1 MDTFMEVLYLILG
14 IAALKIVLLLII
26 AKGNFGLIKIATA
39 KFFEILLKGES
50 SHEIIIE
57 NKTSPKLNTPSSI
70 WPLFLLQREGRL
82 IDFLM
87 EDISGAS
94 DEQIGA
100 GVREVH
106 GNCRKYLLEK
116 LSVKPILGEQEGDNY
131 SVQTGFDSSKIM
143 LIGNIE
149 GNPPY
154 QGIVRHHGWTVEQS
168 NFPEVP
174 DSFMKQPVLAQAEIE
189 IPGK

>member
-14 IAALKIVLLLII
+14 MAALKIVLLLII
-26 AKGNFGLIKIATA
+26 AKGNFGLIKTATA

-94 DEQIGA
+94 DEQIGL

-149 GNPPY
+149 GHPPY